1 MKARVRILSKELG
14 CDIMPCDKEGN
25 GLVWRYEEQASLWL
39 WAYPELLGWDRE
51 IKWLFSPVVGK
62 KRFPGDLWGIDSR
75 SSLILVETKLAK
87 ARNSAQNPFEDFVPF
102 EMRSAKRLSTEII
115 QRRWESLLKDEM
127 GFLEQHRED
136 IEDNWPNKGR
146 FPGVVPYSKHRHAV
160 WDWRRVYLEVIV
172 PQLQDSTSYAAR
184 IREYLAKRKRN
195 SPIHYFGIVAVAA
208 GSVPRLSPTGI
219 ANYDKLRRQVGKSR
233 AHFHGIEA
241 SYTRDKRVAITMY
254 RYDPQSEVTRSEGG
268 TLRAS

>member
-1 MKARVRILSKELG
+1 MKAKARILSKELAR
-14 CDIMPCDKEGN
+14 DIVPSDKKGN

-62 KRFPGDLWGIDSR
+62 KRFPGDLWGIDSQ

-87 ARNSAQNPFEDFVPF
+87 AHSPGQDPFVDFVPF
-102 EMRSAKRLSTEII
+102 ETQSAKRLNTEVI
-115 QRRWESLLKDEM
+115 QQRWEGLLTDEM

-136 IEDNWPNKGR
+136 IEDNWPNEGR
-146 FPGVVPYSKHRHAV
+146 YPGVVPYSKHRHAV

-172 PQLQDSTSYAAR
+172 PQLQDSTGYVAR
-184 IREYLAKRKRN
+184 IREYLARRTRN

-208 GSVPRLSPTGI
+208 GSMPRLSPKGK
-219 ANYDKLRRQVGKSR
+219 ANYDMLRRRAGKSR
-233 AHFHGIEA
+233 VHFRGIQA
-241 SYTRDKRVAITMY
+241 SYTRDKHIAITIL
-254 RYDPQSEVTRSEGG
+254 G
-268 TLRAS
+268 